1 MQQAF
6 EVVVPGHLDR
16 GARADDADRVLIDL
30 MNFLHQS
37 DLILRNPK
45 MCSVKSFGLGLLVQ
59 PEENQHDIRVFRK
72 RNRFLRH
79 VDVFGAVA
87 LIASCHPRDLQIV
100 ISDHFLDGLHMRRV
114 DHGRP
119 GALIS
124 GLKSEITDHRDSCA
138 AGKRKNLVFIFQK
151 DNALLRGA
159 PCELVIALVQR
170 LLIERRP
177 FLFIKF
183 ICVFRKPD
191 HNVQQLINAI
201 VDVTLRNL
209 SGFHSGEKLPRGIK
223 ARIGHFQIRAV
234 LNA

>member
-1 MQQAF
+1 
-6 EVVVPGHLDR
+6 
-16 GARADDADRVLIDL
+16 

-45 MCSVKSFGLGLLVQ
+45 MCSVKSFGFGLLVQ
-59 PEENQHDIRVFRK
+59 PEENQHDIRIFRK

-79 VDVFGAVA
+79 VDVFGSVA

-124 GLKSEITDHRDSCA
+124 GLKSEIADHRDSCA
-138 AGKRKNLVFIFQK
+138 AGKRKNLVFIFKK
-151 DNALLRGA
+151 DDALLRGA

-170 LLIERRP
+170 LFIERCP

-183 ICVFRKPD
+183 VRVLRKPD
-191 HNVQQLINAI
+191 HNVQQLIDALVN
-201 VDVTLRNL
+201 VTLRNL
-209 SGFHSGEKLPRGIK
+209 SGFHGGKKLPRGVK
-223 ARIGHFQIRAV
+223 AGVGHFQIRAV